1 MAVDIK
7 SPQFPESIFEGTL
20 SSWLKKEGQEIKQ
33 DEVLA
38 EIETDK
44 VVIEVTAPTDG
55 IMGKIIVD
63 EGSTIKS
70 SEIIGNYNEQS
81 GASNKVEVETK
92 KTESEINTVVEPEEI
107 IEEPKKLIEEPAPNI
122 APTKVESDTNT
133 SDIGDQ
139 DLKGFRMGPAAKK
152 LLKEKSVPIENV
164 ASSSKKGVIT
174 KKDVMEASIDSEKP
188 TENIKKDESKAV
200 EESKRV
206 PMSRLRSVV
215 AERLLESQSQTASL
229 TTFNEVDLH
238 EIKALREKYK
248 ETFEDKFGVKLGFMG
263 MFLKASSIALQEMP
277 IVNASIDGKDIV
289 YHGFQD
295 IGVAVS
301 TERGL
306 VVPVVRNVQN
316 LTIAEIEIAIR
327 DFSLKA
333 REGKIGIE
341 DITGGTFTIS
351 NGGVF
356 GSLISTPILNP
367 PQSAILGMHK
377 IQERPVAL
385 NGSIE
390 IRPMMYLALTYDH
403 RLLDGKDAV
412 SFLVKIKDVLESP
425 ESMLLGV

>member
-92 KTESEINTVVEPEEI
+92 KNESEINTVEEPEEI

>member
-1 MAVDIK
+1 MAIDIK

-44 VVIEVTAPTDG
+44 VVIEVTAPSDG
-55 IMGKIIVD
+55 IMGKVIVK

-70 SEIIGNYNEQS
+70 SEVIGSYNE
-81 GASNKVEVETK
+81 GELKAEPNEVKEASSVEKQDEPAEKIEKVK
-92 KTESEINTVVEPEEI
+92 VVEEKQEIKEPQEVAKTFEAEE
-107 IEEPKKLIEEPAPNI
+107 ENNGEL
-122 APTKVESDTNT
+122 
-133 SDIGDQ
+133 DI
-139 DLKGFRMGPAAKK
+139 KGFRMGPAAKK
-152 LLKEKSVPIENV
+152 LLKEKLLTTENIKT
-164 ASSSKKGVIT
+164 SSKKGVVT
-174 KKDVMEASIDSEKP
+174 KKDILEAERTQKGIKTSSVKETSKELGSSE
-188 TENIKKDESKAV
+188 
-200 EESKRV
+200 RV
-206 PMSRLRSVV
+206 PMTRLRSVV
-215 AERLLESQSQTASL
+215 AKRLLESQAQTASL

-238 EIKALREKYK
+238 EVKILREKYK
-248 ETFEDKFGVKLGFMG
+248 GSFEEKFGVKLGFMG

-277 IVNASIDGKDIV
+277 IVNASIDGDDII

-316 LTIAEIEIAIR
+316 LTIAEIELSIR
-327 DFSLKA
+327 DLSLKA
-333 REGKIGIE
+333 RDGKLDIE
-341 DITGGTFTIS
+341 DMTGGTFTVS

-356 GSLISTPILNP
+356 GSLLSTPILNP

-377 IQERPVAL
+377 IQERPMAI
-385 NGSIE
+385 NGNVE

-412 SFLVKIKDVLESP
+412 SFLVKIKEILESP
-425 ESMLLGV
+425 ESMILGV

>member
-1 MAVDIK
+1 MAIDIK

-44 VVIEVTAPTDG
+44 VVIEVTAPSDG
-55 IMGKIIVD
+55 IMGKVIVK

-70 SEIIGNYNEQS
+70 SEVIGSYNEGELKAEPNEVKELSSVEKQDEP
-81 GASNKVEVETK
+81 AEKIEKVK
-92 KTESEINTVVEPEEI
+92 VVEDKQEMQKPQELAETLEADEENNG
-107 IEEPKKLIEEPAPNI
+107 EL
-122 APTKVESDTNT
+122 
-133 SDIGDQ
+133 DI
-139 DLKGFRMGPAAKK
+139 KGFRMGPAAKK
-152 LLKEKSVPIENV
+152 LLKEKSLTTENIKT
-164 ASSSKKGVIT
+164 SSKKGVVT
-174 KKDVMEASIDSEKP
+174 KKDILEAERTQKEIKSSSVKETSKELGSSE
-188 TENIKKDESKAV
+188 
-200 EESKRV
+200 RV
-206 PMSRLRSVV
+206 PMTRLRSVV
-215 AERLLESQSQTASL
+215 AKRLLESQAQTASL

-238 EIKALREKYK
+238 EVKILREKYK
-248 ETFEDKFGVKLGFMG
+248 ESFEEKFGVKLGFMG

-277 IVNASIDGKDIV
+277 IVNASIDGDDII

-316 LTIAEIEIAIR
+316 LTIAEIELAIR
-327 DFSLKA
+327 ELSIKA
-333 REGKIGIE
+333 RDGKLDIE
-341 DITGGTFTIS
+341 DMTGGTFTVS

-356 GSLISTPILNP
+356 GSLLSTPILNP

-377 IQERPVAL
+377 IQERPMAV
-385 NGSIE
+385 NGSVE

-412 SFLVKIKDVLESP
+412 SFLVKIKEILESP
-425 ESMLLGV
+425 ESMILGV

>member
-1 MAVDIK
+1 MAIDIK

-44 VVIEVTAPTDG
+44 VVIEVTAPSDG
-55 IMGKIIVD
+55 IMGKVIVK

-70 SEIIGNYNEQS
+70 SEVIGSYNEGELKAEPNEVKEVSSVEKQDEP
-81 GASNKVEVETK
+81 AEKIEKVKVVEEK
-92 KTESEINTVVEPEEI
+92 QEIQEPEE
-107 IEEPKKLIEEPAPNI
+107 ENNGEL
-122 APTKVESDTNT
+122 
-133 SDIGDQ
+133 DI
-139 DLKGFRMGPAAKK
+139 KGFRMGPAAKK
-152 LLKEKSVPIENV
+152 LLKEKSLTTENIKT
-164 ASSSKKGVIT
+164 SSKKGVVT
-174 KKDVMEASIDSEKP
+174 KKDILEAERTQKEIKTSSVKETSKELGSSE
-188 TENIKKDESKAV
+188 
-200 EESKRV
+200 RV
-206 PMSRLRSVV
+206 PMTRLRSVV
-215 AERLLESQSQTASL
+215 AKRLLESQAQTASL

-238 EIKALREKYK
+238 EVKILREKYK
-248 ETFEDKFGVKLGFMG
+248 ESFEEKFGVKLGFMG

-277 IVNASIDGKDIV
+277 IVNASIDGDDII

-316 LTIAEIEIAIR
+316 LTIAEIELSIR
-327 DFSLKA
+327 DLSLKA
-333 REGKIGIE
+333 RDGKLDIE
-341 DITGGTFTIS
+341 DMTGGTFTVS

-356 GSLISTPILNP
+356 GSLLSTPILNP

-377 IQERPVAL
+377 IQERPMAI
-385 NGSIE
+385 NGNVE

-412 SFLVKIKDVLESP
+412 SFLVKIKEILESP
-425 ESMLLGV
+425 ESMILGV

>member
-81 GASNKVEVETK
+81 GASNKVEVENK
-92 KTESEINTVVEPEEI
+92 KTENEINTVEEPEEI

-152 LLKEKSVPIENV
+152 LLKEKSVPIKNV

>member
-1 MAVDIK
+1 MAIDIK

-44 VVIEVTAPTDG
+44 VVIEVTAPSDG
-55 IMGKIIVD
+55 VMGKVLVD
-63 EGSTIKS
+63 EGAIIKS
-70 SEIIGNYNEQS
+70 SEVIGNYTEGAIGTEPEVVEENDVSEEQVELEKK
-81 GASNKVEVETK
+81 AEEVKEVEVKQEVHEVHETAESNQEK
-92 KTESEINTVVEPEEI
+92 IVESET
-107 IEEPKKLIEEPAPNI
+107 
-122 APTKVESDTNT
+122 
-133 SDIGDQ
+133 
-139 DLKGFRMGPAAKK
+139 KGFRMGPAAKK
-152 LLKEKSVPIENV
+152 LLKEKSLKTENIKT
-164 ASSSKKGVIT
+164 SSKKGVVT
-174 KKDVMEASIDSEKP
+174 KKDILEAEKTQKVTESTTVKGTITDMGSSE
-188 TENIKKDESKAV
+188 
-200 EESKRV
+200 RV
-206 PMSRLRSVV
+206 PMTRLRSVV
-215 AERLLESQSQTASL
+215 AKRLLESQAQTASL

-238 EIKALREKYK
+238 EVKILREKYK
-248 ETFEDKFGVKLGFMG
+248 ESFEEKFGVKLGFMG

-277 IVNASIDGKDIV
+277 IVNASIDGDDIV

-316 LTIAEIEIAIR
+316 LTIADIELAIR
-327 DFSLKA
+327 DLSLKA
-333 REGKIGIE
+333 RDGKLDIE
-341 DITGGTFTIS
+341 DMTGGTFTVS

-356 GSLISTPILNP
+356 GSLLSTPILNP

-377 IQERPVAL
+377 IQERPMAV
-385 NGSIE
+385 NGNVE

-412 SFLVKIKDVLESP
+412 SFLVKIKEILESP
-425 ESMLLGV
+425 ESMILGV

>member
-1 MAVDIK
+1 MAIDIK

-44 VVIEVTAPTDG
+44 VVIEVTAPSDG
-55 IMGKIIVD
+55 IMGKVIVK

-70 SEIIGNYNEQS
+70 SEVIGSYNE
-81 GASNKVEVETK
+81 GELKAEPNEVKEASSVEKQDEPAEKIEKVK
-92 KTESEINTVVEPEEI
+92 VVEEKQEIQELKEVAKTFEAEE
-107 IEEPKKLIEEPAPNI
+107 ENNGEL
-122 APTKVESDTNT
+122 
-133 SDIGDQ
+133 DI
-139 DLKGFRMGPAAKK
+139 KGFRMGPAAKK
-152 LLKEKSVPIENV
+152 LLKEKSLTTENIKT
-164 ASSSKKGVIT
+164 SSKKGVVT
-174 KKDVMEASIDSEKP
+174 KKDILEAERTQKEIKTSSVKETSKELGSSE
-188 TENIKKDESKAV
+188 
-200 EESKRV
+200 RV
-206 PMSRLRSVV
+206 PMTRLRSVV
-215 AERLLESQSQTASL
+215 AKRLLESQAQTASL

-238 EIKALREKYK
+238 EVKILREKYK
-248 ETFEDKFGVKLGFMG
+248 ESFEEKFGVKLGFMG

-277 IVNASIDGKDIV
+277 IVNASIDGDDII

-316 LTIAEIEIAIR
+316 LTIAEIELSIR
-327 DFSLKA
+327 DLSLKA
-333 REGKIGIE
+333 RDGKLDIE
-341 DITGGTFTIS
+341 DMTGGTFTVS

-356 GSLISTPILNP
+356 GSLLSTPILNP

-377 IQERPVAL
+377 IQERPMAI
-385 NGSIE
+385 NGNVE

-412 SFLVKIKDVLESP
+412 SFLVKIKEILESP
-425 ESMLLGV
+425 ESMILGV

>member
-1 MAVDIK
+1 MAIDIK

-44 VVIEVTAPTDG
+44 VVIEVTAPSDG
-55 IMGKIIVD
+55 VMGKVLVD
-63 EGSTIKS
+63 EGATIKS
-70 SEIIGNYNEQS
+70 SEVIGSYKESAIENDSKVIEETDVPEEQVELDKK
-81 GASNKVEVETK
+81 AEEVKEVEAKQEVHEVHETAETTK
-92 KTESEINTVVEPEEI
+92 EKI
-107 IEEPKKLIEEPAPNI
+107 L
-122 APTKVESDTNT
+122 ESDN
-133 SDIGDQ
+133 Q
-139 DLKGFRMGPAAKK
+139 GFRMGPAAKK
-152 LLKEKSVPIENV
+152 LLKEKSLTTENIKT
-164 ASSSKKGVIT
+164 SSKKGVVT
-174 KKDVMEASIDSEKP
+174 KKDILEAEKTQKETEP
-188 TENIKKDESKAV
+188 TTVKENISNIGSSE
-200 EESKRV
+200 RV
-206 PMSRLRSVV
+206 PMTRLRSVV
-215 AERLLESQSQTASL
+215 AKRLLESQAQTASL

-238 EIKALREKYK
+238 EVKILREKYK
-248 ETFEDKFGVKLGFMG
+248 ESFEEKFGVKLGFMG

-277 IVNASIDGKDIV
+277 IVNASIDGDDIV

-316 LTIAEIEIAIR
+316 LTIAEIELAIR
-327 DFSLKA
+327 DLSLKA
-333 REGKIGIE
+333 RDGKLDIE
-341 DITGGTFTIS
+341 DMTGGTFTVS

-356 GSLISTPILNP
+356 GSLLSTPILNP

-377 IQERPVAL
+377 IQERPMAV
-385 NGSIE
+385 NGNVE

-412 SFLVKIKDVLESP
+412 SFLVKIKEILESP
-425 ESMLLGV
+425 ESMILGV

>member
-1 MAVDIK
+1 MAIDIK

-44 VVIEVTAPTDG
+44 VVIEVTAPSDG
-55 IMGKIIVD
+55 VMGKALVK
-63 EGSTIKS
+63 EGATIKS
-70 SEIIGNYNEQS
+70 SEVIGSYKEGEVEAKPKIVEETNVVKQQVEPVKEVEIDK
-81 GASNKVEVETK
+81 KVEEKHEEQKVFETDVEK
-92 KTESEINTVVEPEEI
+92 EEQDS
-107 IEEPKKLIEEPAPNI
+107 
-122 APTKVESDTNT
+122 KV
-133 SDIGDQ
+133 
-139 DLKGFRMGPAAKK
+139 FRMGPAAKK
-152 LLKEKSVPIENV
+152 LLKEKSLSVEDV
-164 ASSSKKGVIT
+164 KTSSKKGVVT
-174 KKDVMEASIDSEKP
+174 KKDILEAEKIQKEIKPALVKETTKEIGSSE
-188 TENIKKDESKAV
+188 
-200 EESKRV
+200 RV
-206 PMSRLRSVV
+206 PMTRLRSVV
-215 AERLLESQSQTASL
+215 AKRLLESQSQTASL

-238 EIKALREKYK
+238 QVKILREKYK
-248 ETFEDKFGVKLGFMG
+248 ESFEEKFGVKLGFMG

-277 IVNASIDGKDIV
+277 IVNASIDGDDII

-316 LTIAEIEIAIR
+316 LTIADIELAIK
-327 DFSLKA
+327 DLSIKA
-333 REGKIGIE
+333 RDGKLDIE
-341 DITGGTFTIS
+341 DMTGGTFTVS

-356 GSLISTPILNP
+356 GSLLSTPILNP

-377 IQERPVAL
+377 IQERPMAI
-385 NGSIE
+385 NGNVE

-412 SFLVKIKDVLESP
+412 SFLVKIKEILESP
-425 ESMLLGV
+425 ESMILGV